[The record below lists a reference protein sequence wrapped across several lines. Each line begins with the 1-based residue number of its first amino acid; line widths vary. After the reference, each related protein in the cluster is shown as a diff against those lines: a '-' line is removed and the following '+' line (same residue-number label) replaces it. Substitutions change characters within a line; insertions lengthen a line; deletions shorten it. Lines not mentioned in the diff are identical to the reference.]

1 MPVIGMQ
8 GFRPPACTP
17 AYLLTDIRTYKNG
30 FGAPVSEKNR
40 IFAFCNIGTF
50 QRNIMKIALIGY
62 GKMGHAIEAMAA
74 RRGHTVACIVDRGA
88 ESGEWRVVSGE
99 WKAEE
104 IDVAIEF
111 TTPATAVAN
120 IRRCWA
126 AGLPVVCGTTGWD
139 AERAAVEA
147 ECRQGGHTLLASSNF
162 SIGMNIMFALNER
175 LAELMRGRTDYS
187 CSITETHHVHK
198 LDAPSGT
205 ALTLQRQIVERG
217 QREAESIPIE
227 SIREG
232 EVPGTHTVVYD
243 SKIDTLTLTHEAH
256 SREGLALGALL
267 AAEYVA
273 GKKGVFTMKDM
284 L

>member
-1 MPVIGMQ
+1 M
-8 GFRPPACTP
+8 
-17 AYLLTDIRTYKNG
+17 
-30 FGAPVSEKNR
+30 SEKNR

-62 GKMGHAIEAMAA
+62 GKMGHAIEAMATG
-74 RRGHTVACIVDRGA
+74 RGHTVAYRIDRDDPWPGQMDA
-88 ESGEWRVVSGE
+88 
-99 WKAEE
+99 
-104 IDVAIEF
+104 DVAIEF

-139 AERAAVEA
+139 AERPAVEA
-147 ECRQGGHTLLASSNF
+147 ECRAGGHTLFAASNF
-162 SIGMNIMFALNER
+162 SIGMNIMFALNEH
-175 LAELMRGRTDYS
+175 LAALMRGKEDYS
-187 CSITETHHVHK
+187 VSITETHHIHK

-243 SKIDTLTLTHEAH
+243 SAIDTITLTHEAH

-267 AAEYVA
+267 AAEYTV
-273 GKKGVFTMKDM
+273 GRKGVLSMREM
-284 L
+284 IAEL

>member
-1 MPVIGMQ
+1 M
-8 GFRPPACTP
+8 
-17 AYLLTDIRTYKNG
+17 
-30 FGAPVSEKNR
+30 SEKNR

-62 GKMGHAIEAMAA
+62 GKMGHAIEAMATG
-74 RRGHTVACIVDRGA
+74 RGHTVACRIDRDDPWPGQMDA
-88 ESGEWRVVSGE
+88 
-99 WKAEE
+99 
-104 IDVAIEF
+104 DVAIEF

-139 AERAAVEA
+139 AERPAVEA
-147 ECRQGGHTLLASSNF
+147 ECRAGGHTLFAASNF
-162 SIGMNIMFALNER
+162 SIGMNIMFALNEH
-175 LAELMRGRTDYS
+175 LAALMRGKEDYS
-187 CSITETHHVHK
+187 VSITETHHIHK

-205 ALTLQRQIVERG
+205 ALTLRNQI
-217 QREAESIPIE
+217 AESGGRSAAEIPIE

-243 SKIDTLTLTHEAH
+243 SRIDTITLTHEAH

-267 AAEYVA
+267 AAEYTV
-273 GKKGVFTMKDM
+273 GRKGVLSMREM
-284 L
+284 ISEL

>member
-1 MPVIGMQ
+1 M
-8 GFRPPACTP
+8 
-17 AYLLTDIRTYKNG
+17 
-30 FGAPVSEKNR
+30 SEKNR

-62 GKMGHAIEAMAA
+62 GKMGHAIEAMATG
-74 RRGHTVACIVDRGA
+74 RGHTVACRIDRDDPWPGQMDA
-88 ESGEWRVVSGE
+88 
-99 WKAEE
+99 
-104 IDVAIEF
+104 DVAIEF

-139 AERAAVEA
+139 AERPAVEA
-147 ECRQGGHTLLASSNF
+147 ECRAGGHTLFAASNF

-175 LAELMRGRTDYS
+175 LAALMRGKEDYS
-187 CSITETHHVHK
+187 VSITETHHIHK

-205 ALTLQRQIVERG
+205 ALTLRNQI
-217 QREAESIPIE
+217 AESGGRSAAEIPIE

-243 SKIDTLTLTHEAH
+243 SAIDTITLTHEAH

-267 AAEYVA
+267 AAEYTV
-273 GKKGVFTMKDM
+273 GRKGVLSMREM
-284 L
+284 ISEL